1 MDLANNQRDDFM
13 KSEALLNLA
22 RANER
27 LAEFEKAI
35 GYAENSLAL
44 PGIDNRSPGY
54 AHLGWFALCVF
65 LYAYIYF
72 VPPFVL
78 VIALSQMGLSNFQQS
93 LQQFEMAMKIAI
105 ETADKLL
112 ELQISLGLGHLF
124 TLMRFSFWKRV
135 LKN

>member
-1 MDLANNQRDDFM
+1 VDLANNQRDDFM

-54 AHLGWFALCVF
+54 AHLGWLAAIPTFCL
-65 LYAYIYF
+65 YF
-72 VPPFVL
+72 VPPFSL

-124 TLMRFSFWKRV
+124 TLMRLSLMKS
-135 LKN
+135 NN